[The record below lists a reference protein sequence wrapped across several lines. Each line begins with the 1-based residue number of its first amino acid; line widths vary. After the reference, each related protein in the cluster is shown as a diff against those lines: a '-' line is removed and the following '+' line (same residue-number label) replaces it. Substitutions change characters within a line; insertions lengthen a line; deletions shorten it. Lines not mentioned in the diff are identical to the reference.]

1 MGFAAEM
8 KRMAMLPRNPLIRMR
23 KTYILNLWN
32 ASEFIPFL
40 PQAKFSSVCVR
51 FSSGLTFSH
60 PSWNANR
67 PVEYWCYNSDHAACK
82 FIQLKDIVEE
92 IHSLKT
98 VEAQL
103 ISESG
108 TARSCPS
115 SVSPPKI
122 NKWLV
127 FPGRDEATAAVLS
140 NAFQMHTL
148 DLHGVSAHSR
158 AKAEFIVGAERCSD
172 HLQVSV
178 QDLRLMENADDGV
191 DGHVDDVTW
200 IQVLICYSR
209 GCSSEPPPAAIKF
222 GGAALIL
229 ECDTFQPT
237 AFMARERA
245 S

>member
-1 MGFAAEM
+1 M
-8 KRMAMLPRNPLIRMR
+8 
-23 KTYILNLWN
+23 
-32 ASEFIPFL
+32 
-40 PQAKFSSVCVR
+40 
-51 FSSGLTFSH
+51 
-60 PSWNANR
+60 
-67 PVEYWCYNSDHAACK
+67 
-82 FIQLKDIVEE
+82 
-92 IHSLKT
+92 
-98 VEAQL
+98 
-103 ISESG
+103 
-108 TARSCPS
+108 
-115 SVSPPKI
+115 
-122 NKWLV
+122 
-127 FPGRDEATAAVLS
+127 LS